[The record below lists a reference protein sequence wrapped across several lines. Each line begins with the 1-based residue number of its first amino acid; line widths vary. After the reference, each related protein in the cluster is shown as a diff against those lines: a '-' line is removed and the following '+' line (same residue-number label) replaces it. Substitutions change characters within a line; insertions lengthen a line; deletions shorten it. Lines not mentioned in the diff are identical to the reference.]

1 MNGRAIWLTGLPGSG
16 KTSIARI
23 VKEKQEG
30 IVILGMDEMRRI
42 VTPKPTYSNE
52 EREILYRSLVYTA
65 KNIIQL
71 GHDVIIDAT
80 GHKRSWRDLARENIK
95 DFYEVYLRCP
105 LEVCMD
111 REKLRL
117 NESAPKDIY
126 KKAKKGEPVPGIS
139 VPYEEPLKPE
149 LIIDTDKL
157 SIEKSV
163 SEILR
168 VVGWSNYAEK
178 CKSNII

>member
-52 EREILYRSLVYTA
+52 EREISYRSLVYTA

-117 NESAPKDIY
+117 NKSAPKDIY
-126 KKAKKGEPVPGIS
+126 KKAKKGEPVP
-139 VPYEEPLKPE
+139 
-149 LIIDTDKL
+149 TDKL

-168 VVGWSNYAEK
+168 VLGWSNYAEK